1 MKLFIKRMYI
11 LMLIG
16 LIPIGCDKDP
26 VSNQEGH
33 TNADGFILE
42 DSNGNELYREFAG
55 ATTGSIEINIGQT
68 LELSVHF
75 LDNEGNEIIHEDD
88 SHNGHDDHTNEED
101 VLQISEYSSIIEI
114 IEIEGHDEHCD
125 EITDQSECAA
135 LDHCEWHTDDNS
147 CEDHEEGHGMSLHI
161 IGVSVGSTSFKL
173 ELMHGDHA
181 DYTSTNNVPVIVVP

>member
-1 MKLFIKRMYI
+1 MDARNLNHKLFPLRLNWSLKE
-11 LMLIG
+11 G
-16 LIPIGCDKDP
+16 LW
-26 VSNQEGH
+26 
-33 TNADGFILE
+33 
-42 DSNGNELYREFAG
+42 LY
-55 ATTGSIEINIGQT
+55 Q
-68 LELSVHF
+68 
-75 LDNEGNEIIHEDD
+75 
-88 SHNGHDDHTNEED
+88 
-101 VLQISEYSSIIEI
+101 LQISEYSSIIEI